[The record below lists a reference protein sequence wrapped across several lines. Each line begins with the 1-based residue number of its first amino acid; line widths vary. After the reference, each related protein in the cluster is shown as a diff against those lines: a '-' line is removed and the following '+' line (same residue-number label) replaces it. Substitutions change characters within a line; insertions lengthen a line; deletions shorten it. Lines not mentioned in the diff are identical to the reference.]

1 MLAADADDADVRL
14 RLESRCPRGRR
25 EEGAGRLEPNGAAE
39 QDLGAG
45 GRIAGDTAA
54 DVCGARHRHGGPL
67 PQLRNGHL
75 GVPGAA
81 LRGPRWAHLGGW
93 AAPSCLRAV
102 AGPPGQTRDLCST
115 GCPAKHHEAGLAVC
129 RAADLRE
136 EGRGRG
142 GRPRGGRASKRV
154 ACMCSNRSRA
164 APAGAR
170 LSFGVH
176 ARGPCPAAAM
186 GTCGAGT
193 SPSAATTD
201 GTGAALW
208 LGAVCRCGRKAVLR
222 LPALQHPG
230 ALGASS
236 NLRPRRPRR
245 PLALALV
252 IASNRRRCPLLC
264 RSCGYSYRHD
274 VLRPPGLAALPIPP
288 PFRGR
293 RLRAAPRLAGQLGP
307 VEDAPLLL
315 ESPSRCS
322 HEVGFPI

>member
-115 GCPAKHHEAGLAVC
+115 GCPAKHHEA
-129 RAADLRE
+129 
-136 EGRGRG
+136 
-142 GRPRGGRASKRV
+142 
-154 ACMCSNRSRA
+154 
-164 APAGAR
+164 
-170 LSFGVH
+170 
-176 ARGPCPAAAM
+176 
-186 GTCGAGT
+186 
-193 SPSAATTD
+193 
-201 GTGAALW
+201 
-208 LGAVCRCGRKAVLR
+208 VLR